1 MQQVEIMGTSTADLL
16 KQALDLNEK
25 DRAMLAGILIESLE
39 EKPDEDLD
47 AVWRAEVAH
56 RVSELES
63 GDIKAISWDEVKTR
77 LMQKNYGQQ
86 DC

>member
-1 MQQVEIMGTSTADLL
+1 MQRVDTMSTSTADLL

-47 AVWRAEVAH
+47 EVWRAEVAH

-63 GDIKAISWDEVKTR
+63 GDVKAISWDDVKTR
-77 LMQKNYGQQ
+77 L
-86 DC
+86 